1 VITSSLLTLLVVS
14 YLCFSS
20 ADDVYEFL
28 GTVSS
33 VHGRQAVVVMLCALL
48 ACPAPCGIPL
58 TLLLETMHHIY
69 EPPEDPPSALHQSAA
84 SASMGEPHTESSTLL
99 SSPSEDTT
107 FSPPLMRRTAGS
119 PFRPAATIPRN
130 TSLQDV
136 ARSLPFDA
144 EQKPSHAADSSG
156 PRHRSVQFLII
167 ASCIKPMLAVTFFAA
182 TPSLSLAG
190 AHVRV

>member
-1 VITSSLLTLLVVS
+1 M
-14 YLCFSS
+14 YDLCFSS

-33 VHGRQAVVVMLCALL
+33 VHGRHAVVVMLCVLL

-69 EPPEDPPSALHQSAA
+69 EPPLPPEDPPSALHPSAA
-84 SASMGEPHTESSTLL
+84 SASIGEPHTESSTLH
-99 SSPSEDTT
+99 SSPSEDMT

-130 TSLQDV
+130 TSNQDV
-136 ARSLPFDA
+136 ARSLPFDSD
-144 EQKPSHAADSSG
+144 QTPVRVADSSG

-182 TPSLSLAG
+182 SPSLSLAG

>member
-1 VITSSLLTLLVVS
+1 M
-14 YLCFSS
+14 YLIYVFFS

-33 VHGRQAVVVMLCALL
+33 AHGKQAVVVMLCVLL

-58 TLLLETMHHIY
+58 TLLLEIMHYIY
-69 EPPEDPPSALHQSAA
+69 EPPLPPEDPPSALHQSAA
-84 SASMGEPHTESSTLL
+84 STSIGEPHKESSTVLA
-99 SSPSEDTT
+99 SPCEDTT

-119 PFRPAATIPRN
+119 PFRPAATIAGN

-144 EQKPSHAADSSG
+144 EQNPSHVADASG
-156 PRHRSVQFLII
+156 RRHRSVQFLII
-167 ASCIKPMLAVTFFAA
+167 AACIKPMLAVTFFAA
-182 TPSLSLAG
+182 SPSLSLAG
-190 AHVRV
+190 VHVRV